1 MMSPGFAPQNDLSE
15 NVAADGTRG
24 ACYYSGVTLYMTMK
38 AQAARAQDLADIQN
52 LQEGDR

>member
-1 MMSPGFAPQNDLSE
+1 
-15 NVAADGTRG
+15 
-24 ACYYSGVTLYMTMK
+24 MTMK